1 MLTVI
6 IKRKNVSLF
15 AAEGG
20 GGRKGGGTF
29 DIRGEGGRGTGS
41 VVHNRESRDFRSPEV
56 NISATFTPSR
66 NYPVYTKKTVTS
78 MLVNN
83 RSRVDERSILR
94 NGQVCTN

>member
-1 MLTVI
+1 MVGLLT
-6 IKRKNVSLF
+6 F
-15 AAEGG
+15 GG
-20 GGRKGGGTF
+20 GGRGAGG
-29 DIRGEGGRGTGS
+29 

-94 NGQVCTN
+94 NGQVLHELITFLHI

>member
-1 MLTVI
+1 MSVRLPGGM
-6 IKRKNVSLF
+6 
-15 AAEGG
+15 EGG
-20 GGRKGGGTF
+20 GAF
-29 DIRGEGGRGTGS
+29 DIRGGGGGGAGS
-41 VVHNRESRDFRSPEV
+41 VLHNRESRDFRSPEV

-94 NGQVCTN
+94 NGQVLHELITFLHI